1 MGSVK
6 ADLNSALEGQ
16 RNLFNANISNAL
28 DDLFAAKFGVNISN
42 VPKDISSHAS
52 QMAERK
58 AAQRKLDGNF
68 TASEEIGSTPKGKT
82 ILQFPTDVNSSFVNN
97 WIIFS
102 TMDQIGAKNLNNK
115 KYEIR
120 LPLPKLQDDIDVAYK
135 VGDIGLGG
143 AVAED
148 LTQSDWTEWGSTLW
162 DALGTG
168 VDEALTKMGDEI
180 RPIRPIVM
188 GEVQNPVKFQLFEN
202 VGFRNHTYTFE
213 LHPYNVTDSKQISEM
228 IFALKL
234 MALPTVGTPDK
245 DGFSNP
251 RRFQI
256 PASWDID
263 YFGPIENQLE
273 KPLPCGLTKV
283 SVDYSGGHDVGFL
296 NATPAEAARIEKD
309 ELGGDLGPRI
319 ADKEIPRVD
328 GVVYPNGIT
337 LTLEFSELITMDAL
351 RYQKYVSTKRDSSF
365 STGYGDLLERD
376 ATIGNDT
383 ESKWQPTKEVTEEY
397 SDDFATRVQQI
408 KDNAGMK
415 TDLSGDTYFEK
426 VFDTEAEA
434 TAWHDSQASWRGWG
448 RPVLDSKTGKWKSI
462 NVPGGD

>member
-1 MGSVK
+1 TP
-6 ADLNSALEGQ
+6 
-16 RNLFNANISNAL
+16 
-28 DDLFAAKFGVNISN
+28 
-42 VPKDISSHAS
+42 PK
-52 QMAERK
+52 
-58 AAQRKLDGNF
+58 N
-68 TASEEIGSTPKGKT
+68 TV
-82 ILQFPTDVNSSFVNN
+82 LQFPTDVNSSFVNN

-245 DGFSNP
+245 
-251 RRFQI
+251 
-256 PASWDID
+256 
-263 YFGPIENQLE
+263 
-273 KPLPCGLTKV
+273 
-283 SVDYSGGHDVGFL
+283 
-296 NATPAEAARIEKD
+296 
-309 ELGGDLGPRI
+309 
-319 ADKEIPRVD
+319 
-328 GVVYPNGIT
+328 
-337 LTLEFSELITMDAL
+337 
-351 RYQKYVSTKRDSSF
+351 
-365 STGYGDLLERD
+365 
-376 ATIGNDT
+376 
-383 ESKWQPTKEVTEEY
+383 
-397 SDDFATRVQQI
+397 
-408 KDNAGMK
+408 
-415 TDLSGDTYFEK
+415 
-426 VFDTEAEA
+426 
-434 TAWHDSQASWRGWG
+434 
-448 RPVLDSKTGKWKSI
+448 
-462 NVPGGD
+462 

>member
-1 MGSVK
+1 MSKFKGLFKSFKSQLMGSVK

-58 AAQRKLDGNF
+58 AAQRKLDGKF
-68 TASEEIGSTPKGKT
+68 TSSEEIAKTPPKNT
-82 ILQFPTDVNSSFVNN
+82 VLQFPTDVNSSFVNN

-102 TMDQIGAKNLNNK
+102 TMDQIGVKNHNDK

-135 VGDIGLGG
+135 MGEIGIGG
-143 AVAED
+143 AVAEE
-148 LTQSDWTEWGSTLW
+148 LSQLDWTNWGGALW
-162 DALGTG
+162 DGLKEGISEVYKDAADK
-168 VDEALTKMGDEI
+168 V

-228 IFALKL
+228 IFALKM
-234 MALPTVGTPDK
+234 MALPTVGVPDE
-245 DGFSNP
+245 DGSSSP

-263 YFGPIENQLE
+263 YFGPIEKQLE

-296 NATPAEAARIEKD
+296 NATSAQAAKQIE
-309 ELGGDLGPRI
+309 ETHSVEGF
-319 ADKEIPRVD
+319 D
-328 GVVYPNGIT
+328 G
-337 LTLEFSELITMDAL
+337 EM
-351 RYQKYVSTKRDSSF
+351 
-365 STGYGDLLERD
+365 
-376 ATIGNDT
+376 
-383 ESKWQPTKEVTEEY
+383 
-397 SDDFATRVQQI
+397 
-408 KDNAGMK
+408 
-415 TDLSGDTYFEK
+415 
-426 VFDTEAEA
+426 
-434 TAWHDSQASWRGWG
+434 
-448 RPVLDSKTGKWKSI
+448 
-462 NVPGGD
+462 